1 MEFLSNHAEIMFH
14 LVVLFLRFFSDVPD
28 RRMVLFAGG
37 LLVEFLVQRKITWSF
52 GVHAVLV
59 CLRNLG
65 RDRLRVV
72 MILLD
77 DFDSTGKIQLF
88 PRLALARIE
97 GLPLRIVG
105 FLECLGLSR
114 SGILHIII
122 GFKFSGSLNAVV

>member
-1 MEFLSNHAEIMFH
+1 
-14 LVVLFLRFFSDVPD
+14 
-28 RRMVLFAGG
+28 
-37 LLVEFLVQRKITWSF
+37 
-52 GVHAVLV
+52 
-59 CLRNLG
+59 
-65 RDRLRVV
+65 

-105 FLECLGLSR
+105 FLECLSLSG

-122 GFKFSGSLNAVV
+122 GFNFSGSLNAVV